1 MPCEAFEDASY
12 TALRKKLLRS
22 KGSEDQRVFLTV
34 LRSSNDFSDWM
45 KEQVSIEQGESLP
58 ILEEAL
64 TEAEFQEPPKSTE
77 KQIFDTWKSIA
88 PADACRVTFWG
99 FMTLRHIESGIIQS
113 SFLAI
118 NGGSSPTGLERIDR
132 VLKQGNEKDLDS
144 VVRRVLRLMSGLPER
159 GNRSVYVNCPLARAW
174 WRRHLADEI
183 CGSTGAVLTDVLKV
197 LGYSQQYWEEL
208 INLVVSRNS
217 VLGDVKIRT
226 ALIWALSEF
235 VNQEESKHLFQGKAI
250 KRVQRLLGIRLAW
263 QELGVF
269 STVELKQLSS
279 SWLEHELAPVSTGPP
294 GIALEA

>member
-1 MPCEAFEDASY
+1 MPYEVFEDASY

-22 KGSEDQRVFLTV
+22 KGSEDQHEFLII
-34 LRSSNDFSDWM
+34 LRSSSDFSDWM
-45 KEQVSIEQGESLP
+45 RKQVSIEQGESLP
-58 ILEEAL
+58 MLEEPL

-113 SFLAI
+113 SFMAV
-118 NGGSSPTGLERIDR
+118 NGGASPTGLERIDR
-132 VLKQGNEKDLDS
+132 ALKEGNEKDIDS
-144 VVRRVLRLMSGLPER
+144 VVRRVLRLMSGLPEAR

-174 WRRHLADEI
+174 WRRYLANEI
-183 CGSTGAVLTDVLKV
+183 CESTGAVLTNVLKV

-235 VNQEESKHLFQGKAI
+235 VNEEEAKHLFQGKAI
-250 KRVQRLLGIRLAW
+250 KRLQRLIGIRLAW

-269 STVELKQLSS
+269 STVELKQLSR
-279 SWLEHELAPVSTGPP
+279 SWLEHIFNSQDR
-294 GIALEA
+294 

>member
-12 TALRKKLLRS
+12 TALRKRLLRS
-22 KGSEDQRVFLTV
+22 KGSEDQQEFLTI
-34 LRSSNDFSDWM
+34 LRSSSNFSDWLR
-45 KEQVSIEQGESLP
+45 EQVSIEQGESLP
-58 ILEEAL
+58 MLEEPL

-77 KQIFDTWKSIA
+77 KQIFDTWKPIV

-99 FMTLRHIESGIIQS
+99 LMTLRHIESGIIQS
-113 SFLAI
+113 SFLAV

-132 VLKQGNEKDLDS
+132 VLKEGNEKDLDN
-144 VVRRVLRLMSGLPER
+144 VVRRALRLMSGLPEAR

-183 CGSTGAVLTDVLKV
+183 CGSTEAVLTDVLKV
-197 LGYSQQYWEEL
+197 LGHSQQYWEEL

-235 VNQEESKHLFQGKAI
+235 VNEEGSKHLFQGKTI
-250 KRVQRLLGIRLAW
+250 KRIQRLLGIRLAW

-269 STVELKQLSS
+269 STVELKQFNK
-279 SWLEHELAPVSTGPP
+279 SWLERGLPP
-294 GIALEA
+294 QIE